1 MARLGVS
8 YEQVKAVAD
17 GLVSKG
23 QTPTITAVREGLGTG
38 SPNTIQGHLL
48 KWRGARPNAPS
59 LAIELPSTIIRE
71 IHAEIARA
79 ADTAR
84 AEIQEKL
91 ALAEQEAAVLAR
103 EGERLE
109 TEKEQMDERFATLTQ
124 ERDVMAGK
132 AAEQGLELERLNKEV
147 ERERRAAEEAR
158 IEVAQARLTI
168 EAQGNQLAAQT
179 KTIEQLRDDV
189 KQERA
194 ARNEALRE
202 HAAEKASREGLAE
215 RLADLLDREKSA
227 QHTVLELRARI
238 DELGQTAQTNAGEF
252 ARITSELKSAQQA
265 LIYTREEI
273 GRSGAPKMNEA
284 PRQGRAKVQK
294 GDPAPPK

>member
-59 LAIELPSTIIRE
+59 MAIELPSTIIRE

-109 TEKEQMDERFATLTQ
+109 TEKEQMEERFTALTQ

-132 AAEQGLELERLNKEV
+132 AAEQGLELERLKKEV

-189 KQERA
+189 KQERSA
-194 ARNEALRE
+194 HNDALRE
-202 HAAEKASREGLAE
+202 HAAEKATREGLAE
-215 RLADLLDREKSA
+215 RLADLLERERGA
-227 QHTVLELRARI
+227 QHAVLELRVRI
-238 DELGQTAQTNAGEF
+238 DELGQAAQTNAAEF
-252 ARITSELKSAQQA
+252 ARVTSELKSAQQA
-265 LIYTREEI
+265 LAEAREQIFKGDVSNTKE
-273 GRSGAPKMNEA
+273 S
-284 PRQGRAKVQK
+284 PRKGRAEGQK
-294 GDPAPPK
+294 RDPAPPK